1 MVATET
7 LAALTVV
14 SLVGGGFVLFGYDL
28 ADRLVSWVGWV
39 AGAGGG
45 AAAAWL
51 VVPRFVDVTFQG
63 RLAGVGLLALA
74 GAVLGRVF
82 VPLVSRIAVVLGG
95 FVATGGAVLV
105 VLAGGQ
111 VTNAV
116 VGVDATAGTQAISRL
131 AELPLFTDS
140 QFQQFLL
147 IAALAGLLGGAAAAR
162 YYQVIVTVAAT
173 GLGAALLGAAVPL
186 WQRALTGSVQFGGG
200 LGRISRL
207 WFAVALIAG
216 VAIQGYRHRDE
227 IPFLSDETGRSAL
240 D

>member
-14 SLVGGGFVLFGYDL
+14 SLVGGVFVLFGYDL
-28 ADRLVSWVGWV
+28 AGRLVSWVGWV

-51 VVPRFVDVTFQG
+51 LVPEFVDVTFQG
-63 RLAGVGLLALA
+63 RLAGVALLALA

-95 FVATGGAVLV
+95 FVATSGAVLV

-116 VGVDATAGTQAISRL
+116 VGVDATAGTQALSRL
-131 AELPLFTDS
+131 AELPLFADS

-147 IAALAGLLGGAAAAR
+147 IAALAGLVGGAAAAR
-162 YYQVIVTVAAT
+162 YYQAIVTVAAT
-173 GLGAALLGAAVPL
+173 GVGAALLGAVVPL

-200 LGRISRL
+200 LGRISEL
-207 WFAVALIAG
+207 WFAVALVVG
-216 VAIQGYRHRDE
+216 VVVQGYRHRE
-227 IPFLSDETGRSAL
+227 ALPFFNDGRRRSAL
-240 D
+240 E